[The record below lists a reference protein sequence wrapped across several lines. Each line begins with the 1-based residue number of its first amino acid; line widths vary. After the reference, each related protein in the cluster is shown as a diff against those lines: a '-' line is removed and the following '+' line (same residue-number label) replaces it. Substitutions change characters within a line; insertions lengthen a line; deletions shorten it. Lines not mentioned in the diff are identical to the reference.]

1 MQHVTKRGEPMGSKT
16 FSKGEVKAQVNIL
29 MPVAWKEKLED
40 LARQESV
47 TFKKNI
53 TYQDLIRATLDEH
66 LNLSE

>member
-1 MQHVTKRGEPMGSKT
+1 MGSIT
-16 FSKGEVKAQVNIL
+16 ISKGEARVQVNTL
-29 MPVAWKEKLED
+29 MPLSWKEKLED

-53 TYQDLIRATLDEH
+53 TYQDIIRATLDEH

>member
-1 MQHVTKRGEPMGSKT
+1 MGST
-16 FSKGEVKAQVNIL
+16 TISKGEVKVQVNIL
-29 MPVAWKEKLED
+29 MSLAWKEKLED
-40 LARQESV
+40 LARQESM

>member
-1 MQHVTKRGEPMGSKT
+1 MQHVISEEESMGSIT
-16 FSKGEVKAQVNIL
+16 ISKGEARVQVNTL
-29 MPVAWKEKLED
+29 MPLSWKEKLED

-53 TYQDLIRATLDEH
+53 TYQDIIRATLDEH

>member
-1 MQHVTKRGEPMGSKT
+1 MSSKT
-16 FSKGEVKAQVNIL
+16 INKRNVKVQVNIL
-29 MPVAWKEKLED
+29 MPLTWKEKLED

-47 TFKKNI
+47 ACKKTI